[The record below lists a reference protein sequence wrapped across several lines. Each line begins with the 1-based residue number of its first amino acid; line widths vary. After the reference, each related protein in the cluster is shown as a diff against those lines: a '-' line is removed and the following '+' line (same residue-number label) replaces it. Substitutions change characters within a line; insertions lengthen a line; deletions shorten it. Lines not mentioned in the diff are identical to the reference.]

1 MVQFLINE
9 PHPHPCPQSELPVH
23 LVTFLQM
30 PSQNVNIWAGSFEL
44 SPLPSNP
51 IPTLTLSQLHL
62 LFYGENK
69 NHRKRNTSTSSPYFL
84 ISKGVWIIALFFST
98 SEGEVVLLLPMVK
111 PPPPCAQ
118 DHISS
123 KSSQSLLH
131 QLWPPFP
138 SSVCTF
144 SCATHSWQVSLSLL
158 KRIVIPLTLSFPTFI
173 GDLKGLFYT

>member
-69 NHRKRNTSTSSPYFL
+69 SHRKRNTSTSSPYFL
-84 ISKGVWIIALFFST
+84 TSKGVWIIALFFST
-98 SEGEVVLLLPMVK
+98 SEGEVVPLLRMVK
-111 PPPPCAQ
+111 PPHHALRITFRPSPHRACS
-118 DHISS
+118 INYGLP
-123 KSSQSLLH
+123 SL
-131 QLWPPFP
+131 P
-138 SSVCTF
+138 
-144 SCATHSWQVSLSLL
+144 LSAASPVL
-158 KRIVIPLTLSFPTFI
+158 LTL
-173 GDLKGLFYT
+173 GR